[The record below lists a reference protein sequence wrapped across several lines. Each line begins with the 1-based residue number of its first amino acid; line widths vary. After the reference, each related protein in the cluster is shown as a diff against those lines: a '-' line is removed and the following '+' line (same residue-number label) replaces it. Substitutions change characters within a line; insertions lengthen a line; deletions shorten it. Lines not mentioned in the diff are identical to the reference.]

1 MVNINLR
8 TYYTAIELIRNF
20 VNNKTIDKDFF
31 NEKFMNMPNE
41 ENSQAKN
48 ENTGEE
54 ASMANKAY
62 KENSQ
67 ATNNVGENNSE
78 ANNIG
83 RFYYIAKKHN
93 LVSLMEQAMEKMGF
107 ESDSDI
113 WKRWLKEKNQLIYK
127 SVLMDVEREAIQDFF
142 EENNIWYMLLKGMV
156 IRKYYPAPELREMA
170 DNDILFDNKYSK
182 EVYDFMTAR
191 GYKSDDYNKGYH
203 DEYLKPPAYN
213 FEMHRQL
220 VSSKE
225 RPKWYEYYKD
235 VKSILIND
243 ANGKNQFYFSD
254 NDFYVYFIVHTYKHF
269 LNSGMGLRTVLDVY
283 LYLNNLQDKLDF
295 DYIEEQLKKLDAY
308 DFEQTFRSLAFKM
321 FGENAKEGNA
331 AADELQDSFDA
342 KEQDM
347 LRESFDAKKQ
357 DKLCGSFDAKE
368 QDKWWNSFDDKE
380 HDMLSYILDA
390 GTYGNLE
397 NSVATRWGILRVR
410 RRKHPIKQN
419 TYSADFSLQ
428 WIQSRNFSH
437 FFTSI
442 NGQSH
447 SCTFIESAKCHL
459 HEEKKS
465 RVSFGKFLR
474 SS

>member
-20 VNNKTIDKDFF
+20 VNNKTIEKDFL
-31 NEKFMNMPNE
+31 NERIMNMPNE

-54 ASMANKAY
+54 ASRANKAY
-62 KENSQ
+62 KENYQ
-67 ATNNVGENNSE
+67 ATNNVRENNSE

-83 RFYYIAKKHN
+83 RLYYIAKKHN
-93 LVSLMEQAMEKMGF
+93 LVSLMAQAMEKMGF
-107 ESDSDI
+107 ESDSEI

-127 SVLMDVEREAIQDFF
+127 SVLMDVEREAIQNFF

-170 DNDILFDNKYSK
+170 DNDILFDNNYSK

-283 LYLNNLQDKLDF
+283 LYVSNLQDKLDF

-321 FGENAKEGNA
+321 FGENAKEQ
-331 AADELQDSFDA
+331 EMWWDSFDA
-342 KEQDM
+342 KEQ
-347 LRESFDAKKQ
+347 E
-357 DKLCGSFDAKE
+357 
-368 QDKWWNSFDDKE
+368 
-380 HDMLSYILDA
+380 MLSYILDA

-397 NSVATRWGILRVR
+397 NSVAHKMGYTKGEKKKASDKAKYIFRRLFPSMDTIEEFFPFFYKHKWAIPFLYIYRIGKIPFA
-410 RRKHPIKQN
+410 RRKKV
-419 TYSADFSLQ
+419 AGELREVF
-428 WIQSRNFSH
+428 
-437 FFTSI
+437 
-442 NGQSH
+442 
-447 SCTFIESAKCHL
+447 
-459 HEEKKS
+459 KK
-465 RVSFGKFLR
+465 
-474 SS
+474 

>member
-31 NEKFMNMPNE
+31 NEKFMNMSNE

-397 NSVATRWGILRVR
+397 NSVAHKMGYTKGEKKKASDKAKYIFRRLFPSMDTIEEFFPFFYKHKWAIPFLYIYRIGKMPFT
-410 RRKHPIKQN
+410 RRKKV
-419 TYSADFSLQ
+419 AGELREVF
-428 WIQSRNFSH
+428 
-437 FFTSI
+437 
-442 NGQSH
+442 
-447 SCTFIESAKCHL
+447 
-459 HEEKKS
+459 KK
-465 RVSFGKFLR
+465 
-474 SS
+474 

>member
-1 MVNINLR
+1 MANINLG

-31 NEKFMNMPNE
+31 NEKIMNMSNE
-41 ENSQAKN
+41 ENSQA
-48 ENTGEE
+48 
-54 ASMANKAY
+54 ANNA
-62 KENSQ
+62 
-67 ATNNVGENNSE
+67 GENNSRN
-78 ANNIG
+78 NNIG
-83 RFYYIAKKHN
+83 ILYYIAKKHN
-93 LVSLMEQAMEKMGF
+93 LVSLMAQAMEKMGF

-127 SVLMDVEREAIQDFF
+127 SVLMDVEREAIQNFF

-170 DNDILFDNKYSK
+170 DNHILFDNKYSK

-308 DFEQTFRSLAFKM
+308 DFEQTFRSLTFKM

-397 NSVATRWGILRVR
+397 NSVAHKMGYTKGEKKKASDKAKYIFRRLFPSMDTIEEFFPFFYKHKWAIPFLYIYRIGKIPFT
-410 RRKHPIKQN
+410 RRKKV
-419 TYSADFSLQ
+419 AGELREVF
-428 WIQSRNFSH
+428 
-437 FFTSI
+437 
-442 NGQSH
+442 
-447 SCTFIESAKCHL
+447 
-459 HEEKKS
+459 KK
-465 RVSFGKFLR
+465 
-474 SS
+474 

>member
-20 VNNKTIDKDFF
+20 VNNKTIEKDFL
-31 NEKFMNMPNE
+31 NERIMNMPNE
-41 ENSQAKN
+41 
-48 ENTGEE
+48 
-54 ASMANKAY
+54 
-62 KENSQ
+62 ENSQ

-93 LVSLMEQAMEKMGF
+93 LVLLMAQAMEKMGF

-156 IRKYYPAPELREMA
+156 IRKYYPSPELREMA

-182 EVYDFMTAR
+182 EVYEFMTKR
-191 GYKSDDYNKGYH
+191 GYKTEDYNKGYH

-283 LYLNNLQDKLDF
+283 LYVSNLQEKLDF
-295 DYIEEQLKKLDAY
+295 FYIEEQLKKLDAY
-308 DFEQTFRSLAFKM
+308 DFEQTFRSIAFKM
-321 FGENAKEGNA
+321 FDENLEDRKWW
-331 AADELQDSFDA
+331 DLFDV
-342 KEQDM
+342 KEQ
-347 LRESFDAKKQ
+347 E
-357 DKLCGSFDAKE
+357 
-368 QDKWWNSFDDKE
+368 
-380 HDMLSYILDA
+380 MLSYVLDA

-397 NSVATRWGILRVR
+397 NSVAHKMGYTKGEKKKTSDKAKYIFRRLFPSMDTIEEFFPFFYKHKWAIPFLYIYRIGKIPFA
-410 RRKHPIKQN
+410 RRKKV
-419 TYSADFSLQ
+419 AGELKEVF
-428 WIQSRNFSH
+428 
-437 FFTSI
+437 
-442 NGQSH
+442 
-447 SCTFIESAKCHL
+447 
-459 HEEKKS
+459 KK
-465 RVSFGKFLR
+465 
-474 SS
+474 

>member
-20 VNNKTIDKDFF
+20 VNNKTIEKDFL
-31 NEKFMNMPNE
+31 NERIMNMPNE
-41 ENSQAKN
+41 
-48 ENTGEE
+48 
-54 ASMANKAY
+54 
-62 KENSQ
+62 ENSQ

-93 LVSLMEQAMEKMGF
+93 LVLLMAQAMEKMGF

-182 EVYDFMTAR
+182 EVYEFMTKR
-191 GYKSDDYNKGYH
+191 GYKTEDYNKGYH

-321 FGENAKEGNA
+321 FGENAKECNA
-331 AADELQDSFDA
+331 AADELQDSFDD

-347 LRESFDAKKQ
+347 LRESFEAKKQ
-357 DKLCGSFDAKE
+357 DKLCGSFYAKE
-368 QDKWWNSFDDKE
+368 QDKWWNSFDAKE
-380 HDMLSYILDA
+380 QEMLSYILDA

-397 NSVATRWGILRVR
+397 NSVAHKMGYTKGEKKKASDKAKYIFRRLFPSMDTIEEFFPFFYKHKWAIPFLYIYRIGKIPFT
-410 RRKHPIKQN
+410 RRKKV
-419 TYSADFSLQ
+419 AGELREVF
-428 WIQSRNFSH
+428 
-437 FFTSI
+437 
-442 NGQSH
+442 
-447 SCTFIESAKCHL
+447 
-459 HEEKKS
+459 KK
-465 RVSFGKFLR
+465 
-474 SS
+474 

>member
-1 MVNINLR
+1 MENINLK
-8 TYYTAIELIRNF
+8 TYYMVIKILGDF
-20 VNNKTIDKDFF
+20 VNNKIIDKDFF
-31 NEKFMNMPNE
+31 NENIIDVANE
-41 ENSQAKN
+41 ENSQKI
-48 ENTGEE
+48 
-54 ASMANKAY
+54 Y
-62 KENSQ
+62 
-67 ATNNVGENNSE
+67 
-78 ANNIG
+78 IG
-83 RFYYIAKKHN
+83 RIYYIAKKHN

-397 NSVATRWGILRVR
+397 NSVAHKMGYTKGEKKKASDKVKYIFRRLFPSMDTIEEFFPFFYKHKWAIPFLYIYRIGKMPFT
-410 RRKHPIKQN
+410 RRKKV
-419 TYSADFSLQ
+419 AGELREVF
-428 WIQSRNFSH
+428 
-437 FFTSI
+437 
-442 NGQSH
+442 
-447 SCTFIESAKCHL
+447 
-459 HEEKKS
+459 KK
-465 RVSFGKFLR
+465 
-474 SS
+474 

>member
-20 VNNKTIDKDFF
+20 VNNKTIEKDFL
-31 NEKFMNMPNE
+31 NERIMNMPNE
-41 ENSQAKN
+41 ENSQEKN

-54 ASMANKAY
+54 ASRANKAY

-67 ATNNVGENNSE
+67 AMNDAGEDNSRN
-78 ANNIG
+78 NNIG
-83 RFYYIAKKHN
+83 ILYYIAKKHN
-93 LVSLMEQAMEKMGF
+93 LVSLMAQAMEKMGF

-127 SVLMDVEREAIQDFF
+127 SVLMDVEREAIQNFF

-283 LYLNNLQDKLDF
+283 LYVSNLQDKLDF

-308 DFEQTFRSLAFKM
+308 DFEQIFRSLAFKM
-321 FGENAKEGNA
+321 FGENAKEGNV

-342 KEQDM
+342 KEQNK
-347 LRESFDAKKQ
+347 LR
-357 DKLCGSFDAKE
+357 GSFDAKE
-368 QDKWWNSFDDKE
+368 QDMLRGSFDAKE
-380 HDMLSYILDA
+380 QDMLSYILDA

-397 NSVATRWGILRVR
+397 NSVAHKMGYTKGEKKKASDKAKYIFRRLFPSMDTIEEFFPFFYKHKWAIPFLYIYRIGKMPFT
-410 RRKHPIKQN
+410 RRKKV
-419 TYSADFSLQ
+419 AGELREVF
-428 WIQSRNFSH
+428 
-437 FFTSI
+437 
-442 NGQSH
+442 
-447 SCTFIESAKCHL
+447 
-459 HEEKKS
+459 KK
-465 RVSFGKFLR
+465 
-474 SS
+474 

>member
-1 MVNINLR
+1 MANINLG

-31 NEKFMNMPNE
+31 NEKIMNMSNE
-41 ENSQAKN
+41 ENSQA
-48 ENTGEE
+48 
-54 ASMANKAY
+54 ANNA
-62 KENSQ
+62 
-67 ATNNVGENNSE
+67 GENNSRN
-78 ANNIG
+78 NNIG
-83 RFYYIAKKHN
+83 ILYYIAKKHN
-93 LVSLMEQAMEKMGF
+93 LVSLMAQAMEKMGF

-127 SVLMDVEREAIQDFF
+127 SVLMDVEREAIQNFF

-308 DFEQTFRSLAFKM
+308 DFEQTFRSLTFKM

-397 NSVATRWGILRVR
+397 NSVAHKMGYTKGEKKKASDKAKYIFRRLFPSMDTIEEFFPFFYKHKWAIPFLYIYRIGKIPFT
-410 RRKHPIKQN
+410 RRKKV
-419 TYSADFSLQ
+419 AGELREVF
-428 WIQSRNFSH
+428 
-437 FFTSI
+437 
-442 NGQSH
+442 
-447 SCTFIESAKCHL
+447 
-459 HEEKKS
+459 KK
-465 RVSFGKFLR
+465 
-474 SS
+474 

>member
-1 MVNINLR
+1 MENINLK
-8 TYYTAIELIRNF
+8 TYYMVIKILGDF
-20 VNNKTIDKDFF
+20 VNNKIIDKDFF
-31 NEKFMNMPNE
+31 NENIIDVANE
-41 ENSQAKN
+41 ENSQKI
-48 ENTGEE
+48 
-54 ASMANKAY
+54 Y
-62 KENSQ
+62 
-67 ATNNVGENNSE
+67 
-78 ANNIG
+78 IG
-83 RFYYIAKKHN
+83 RIYYIAKKHN
-93 LVSLMEQAMEKMGF
+93 LVSIMAQAMEKLGF

-142 EENNIWYMLLKGMV
+142 EKNNIWYMLLKGMV

-283 LYLNNLQDKLDF
+283 LYVSNLQDKLDF

-347 LRESFDAKKQ
+347 LRESFDDKKQ

-397 NSVATRWGILRVR
+397 NSVAHKMGYTKGEKKKASDKAKYIFRRLFPSMDTIEEFFPFFYKHKWAIPFLYIYRIGKIPFT
-410 RRKHPIKQN
+410 RRKKV
-419 TYSADFSLQ
+419 AGELREVF
-428 WIQSRNFSH
+428 
-437 FFTSI
+437 
-442 NGQSH
+442 
-447 SCTFIESAKCHL
+447 
-459 HEEKKS
+459 KK
-465 RVSFGKFLR
+465 
-474 SS
+474 

>member
-397 NSVATRWGILRVR
+397 NSVAHKMGYTKGEKKKVSDKAKYIFRRLFPSMDTIEEFFPFFYKHKWAIPFLYIYRIGKMPFT
-410 RRKHPIKQN
+410 RRKKV
-419 TYSADFSLQ
+419 AGELREVF
-428 WIQSRNFSH
+428 
-437 FFTSI
+437 
-442 NGQSH
+442 
-447 SCTFIESAKCHL
+447 
-459 HEEKKS
+459 KK
-465 RVSFGKFLR
+465 
-474 SS
+474 

>member
-8 TYYTAIELIRNF
+8 TYYMAIELIRNF

-331 AADELQDSFDA
+331 AADELQD
-342 KEQDM
+342 M

-397 NSVATRWGILRVR
+397 NSVAHKMGYTKGEKKKASDKVKYIFRRLFPSMDTIEEFFPFFYKHKWAIPFLYIYRIGKMPFT
-410 RRKHPIKQN
+410 RRKKV
-419 TYSADFSLQ
+419 AGELREVF
-428 WIQSRNFSH
+428 
-437 FFTSI
+437 
-442 NGQSH
+442 
-447 SCTFIESAKCHL
+447 
-459 HEEKKS
+459 KK
-465 RVSFGKFLR
+465 
-474 SS
+474 

>member
-1 MVNINLR
+1 MVIKILGD
-8 TYYTAIELIRNF
+8 F
-20 VNNKTIDKDFF
+20 VNNKIIDKDFF
-31 NEKFMNMPNE
+31 NENIIDVANE
-41 ENSQAKN
+41 ENSQKI
-48 ENTGEE
+48 
-54 ASMANKAY
+54 Y
-62 KENSQ
+62 
-67 ATNNVGENNSE
+67 
-78 ANNIG
+78 IG
-83 RFYYIAKKHN
+83 RIYYIAKKHN
-93 LVSLMEQAMEKMGF
+93 LVSIMAQAMEKLGF

-142 EENNIWYMLLKGMV
+142 EKNNIWYMLLKGMV

-235 VKSILIND
+235 VKSILIKDTNENRETA
-243 ANGKNQFYFSD
+243 ANSESNNTSNQFYFSD

-283 LYLNNLQDKLDF
+283 LYVSNLQEKLDF

-308 DFEQTFRSLAFKM
+308 DFEQTFRSIAFKM
-321 FGENAKEGNA
+321 FDENLEDRKWW
-331 AADELQDSFDA
+331 DLFDV
-342 KEQDM
+342 KEQ
-347 LRESFDAKKQ
+347 E
-357 DKLCGSFDAKE
+357 
-368 QDKWWNSFDDKE
+368 
-380 HDMLSYILDA
+380 MLSYVLDA

-397 NSVATRWGILRVR
+397 NSVAHKMGYTKGEKKKTSDKAKYIFRRLFPSMDTIEEFFPFFYKHKWAIPFLYIYRIGKIPFT
-410 RRKHPIKQN
+410 RRKKV
-419 TYSADFSLQ
+419 AGELKEVF
-428 WIQSRNFSH
+428 
-437 FFTSI
+437 
-442 NGQSH
+442 
-447 SCTFIESAKCHL
+447 
-459 HEEKKS
+459 KK
-465 RVSFGKFLR
+465 
-474 SS
+474 

>member
-1 MVNINLR
+1 MVNINLKI
-8 TYYTAIELIRNF
+8 YYMVIKILGDF
-20 VNNKTIDKDFF
+20 VNNKIIDKDFF
-31 NEKFMNMPNE
+31 NENIIDVANE
-41 ENSQAKN
+41 ENSQKI
-48 ENTGEE
+48 
-54 ASMANKAY
+54 Y
-62 KENSQ
+62 
-67 ATNNVGENNSE
+67 
-78 ANNIG
+78 IG
-83 RFYYIAKKHN
+83 RIYYIAKKHN
-93 LVSLMEQAMEKMGF
+93 LVSIMAQAMEKLGF

-142 EENNIWYMLLKGMV
+142 EKNNIWYMLLKGMV

-182 EVYDFMTAR
+182 EVYEFMTAR

-235 VKSILIND
+235 VKSILIKDTNENRETA
-243 ANGKNQFYFSD
+243 ANSESNNTSNQFYFSD

-283 LYLNNLQDKLDF
+283 LYVSNLQEKLDF

-308 DFEQTFRSLAFKM
+308 DFEQTFRSIAFKM
-321 FGENAKEGNA
+321 FGKNAKEGNA
-331 AADELQDSFDA
+331 AADELQDSFDD

-368 QDKWWNSFDDKE
+368 QDKWWNSFDAQE
-380 HDMLSYILDA
+380 QEMLSYILDA

-397 NSVATRWGILRVR
+397 NSVAHKMGYTKGEKKKASDKVKYIFRRLFPPMDTIEEFFPFFYKHKWAIPFLYIYRIGKIPFA
-410 RRKHPIKQN
+410 RRKKV
-419 TYSADFSLQ
+419 AGELKEVF
-428 WIQSRNFSH
+428 
-437 FFTSI
+437 
-442 NGQSH
+442 
-447 SCTFIESAKCHL
+447 
-459 HEEKKS
+459 KK
-465 RVSFGKFLR
+465 
-474 SS
+474 

>member
-321 FGENAKEGNA
+321 FGEKAKEGNA

-397 NSVATRWGILRVR
+397 NSVAHKMGYTKGEKKKASDKAKYIFRRLFPSMDTIEEFFPFFYKHKWAIPFLYIYRIGKMPFT
-410 RRKHPIKQN
+410 RRKKV
-419 TYSADFSLQ
+419 AGELREVF
-428 WIQSRNFSH
+428 
-437 FFTSI
+437 
-442 NGQSH
+442 
-447 SCTFIESAKCHL
+447 
-459 HEEKKS
+459 KK
-465 RVSFGKFLR
+465 
-474 SS
+474 

>member
-269 LNSGMGLRTVLDVY
+269 LNSGMGLRNVLDVY

-397 NSVATRWGILRVR
+397 NSVAHKMGYTKGEKKKASDKAKYIFRRLFPSMDTIEEFFPFFYKHKWAIPFLYIYRIGKMPFT
-410 RRKHPIKQN
+410 RRKKV
-419 TYSADFSLQ
+419 AGELREVF
-428 WIQSRNFSH
+428 
-437 FFTSI
+437 
-442 NGQSH
+442 
-447 SCTFIESAKCHL
+447 
-459 HEEKKS
+459 KK
-465 RVSFGKFLR
+465 
-474 SS
+474 

>member
-1 MVNINLR
+1 MANINLK
-8 TYYTAIELIRNF
+8 TYYMVIKILGDF
-20 VNNKTIDKDFF
+20 VNNKIIDKDFF
-31 NEKFMNMPNE
+31 NENIIDVANE
-41 ENSQAKN
+41 ENSQKI
-48 ENTGEE
+48 
-54 ASMANKAY
+54 Y
-62 KENSQ
+62 
-67 ATNNVGENNSE
+67 
-78 ANNIG
+78 IG
-83 RFYYIAKKHN
+83 RIYYIAKKHN
-93 LVSLMEQAMEKMGF
+93 LVSIMAQAMEKLGF

-142 EENNIWYMLLKGMV
+142 EKNNIWYMLLKGMV

-182 EVYDFMTAR
+182 EVYEFMTAR

-235 VKSILIND
+235 VKSILIKDTNENRETA
-243 ANGKNQFYFSD
+243 ANSESNNTSNQFYFSD

-283 LYLNNLQDKLDF
+283 LYVSNLQEKLDF

-331 AADELQDSFDA
+331 AADELQDSFD
-342 KEQDM
+342 
-347 LRESFDAKKQ
+347 
-357 DKLCGSFDAKE
+357 
-368 QDKWWNSFDDKE
+368 DKE

-397 NSVATRWGILRVR
+397 NSVAHKMGYTKGEKKKASDKVKYIFRRLFPSMDTIEEFFPFFYKHKWAIPFLYIYRIGKIPFA
-410 RRKHPIKQN
+410 RRKKV
-419 TYSADFSLQ
+419 AGELKEVF
-428 WIQSRNFSH
+428 
-437 FFTSI
+437 
-442 NGQSH
+442 
-447 SCTFIESAKCHL
+447 
-459 HEEKKS
+459 KK
-465 RVSFGKFLR
+465 
-474 SS
+474 

>member
-397 NSVATRWGILRVR
+397 NSVAHKMGYTKGEKKKTSDKAKYIFRRLFPSMDTIEEFFPFFYKHKWAIPFLYIYRIGKMPFT
-410 RRKHPIKQN
+410 RRKKV
-419 TYSADFSLQ
+419 AGELREVF
-428 WIQSRNFSH
+428 
-437 FFTSI
+437 
-442 NGQSH
+442 
-447 SCTFIESAKCHL
+447 
-459 HEEKKS
+459 KK
-465 RVSFGKFLR
+465 
-474 SS
+474 

>member
-1 MVNINLR
+1 MVIKILGD
-8 TYYTAIELIRNF
+8 F
-20 VNNKTIDKDFF
+20 VNNKIIDKDFF
-31 NEKFMNMPNE
+31 NENIIDVANE
-41 ENSQAKN
+41 ENSQKI
-48 ENTGEE
+48 
-54 ASMANKAY
+54 Y
-62 KENSQ
+62 
-67 ATNNVGENNSE
+67 
-78 ANNIG
+78 IG
-83 RFYYIAKKHN
+83 RIYYIAKKHN
-93 LVSLMEQAMEKMGF
+93 LVSIMAQAMEKLGF

-142 EENNIWYMLLKGMV
+142 EKNNIWYMLLKGMV

-182 EVYDFMTAR
+182 EVYEFMTAR

-283 LYLNNLQDKLDF
+283 LYVSNLQEKLDF

-308 DFEQTFRSLAFKM
+308 DFEQTFRSIAFKM
-321 FGENAKEGNA
+321 FDENLEDRKWW
-331 AADELQDSFDA
+331 DLFDV
-342 KEQDM
+342 KEQ
-347 LRESFDAKKQ
+347 E
-357 DKLCGSFDAKE
+357 
-368 QDKWWNSFDDKE
+368 
-380 HDMLSYILDA
+380 MLSYILDA

-397 NSVATRWGILRVR
+397 NSVAHKMGYTKGEKKKASDKVKYIFRRLFPSMDTIEEFFPFFYKHKWAIPFLYIYRIGKIPFT
-410 RRKHPIKQN
+410 RRKKV
-419 TYSADFSLQ
+419 AGELKEVF
-428 WIQSRNFSH
+428 
-437 FFTSI
+437 
-442 NGQSH
+442 
-447 SCTFIESAKCHL
+447 
-459 HEEKKS
+459 KK
-465 RVSFGKFLR
+465 
-474 SS
+474 

>member
-1 MVNINLR
+1 M
-8 TYYTAIELIRNF
+8 
-20 VNNKTIDKDFF
+20 KD
-31 NEKFMNMPNE
+31 
-41 ENSQAKN
+41 
-48 ENTGEE
+48 
-54 ASMANKAY
+54 
-62 KENSQ
+62 
-67 ATNNVGENNSE
+67 
-78 ANNIG
+78 I
-83 RFYYIAKKHN
+83 
-93 LVSLMEQAMEKMGF
+93 
-107 ESDSDI
+107 
-113 WKRWLKEKNQLIYK
+113 
-127 SVLMDVEREAIQDFF
+127 
-142 EENNIWYMLLKGMV
+142 
-156 IRKYYPAPELREMA
+156 
-170 DNDILFDNKYSK
+170 
-182 EVYDFMTAR
+182 YDFMVGR
-191 GYKSDDYNKGYH
+191 GYSIKGYGTSNH
-203 DEYLKPPAYN
+203 DEYLKKPAYN

-397 NSVATRWGILRVR
+397 NSVAHKMGYTKGEKKKASDKAKYIFRRLFPSMDTIEEFFPFFYKHKWAIPFLYIYRIGKMPFT
-410 RRKHPIKQN
+410 RRKKV
-419 TYSADFSLQ
+419 AGELREVF
-428 WIQSRNFSH
+428 
-437 FFTSI
+437 
-442 NGQSH
+442 
-447 SCTFIESAKCHL
+447 
-459 HEEKKS
+459 KK
-465 RVSFGKFLR
+465 
-474 SS
+474 

>member
-225 RPKWYEYYKD
+225 RTKWYEYYKD

-397 NSVATRWGILRVR
+397 NSVAHKMGYTKGEKKKASDKAKYIFRRLFPSMDTIEEFFPFFYKHKWAIPFLYIYRIGKMPFT
-410 RRKHPIKQN
+410 RRKKV
-419 TYSADFSLQ
+419 AGELREVF
-428 WIQSRNFSH
+428 
-437 FFTSI
+437 
-442 NGQSH
+442 
-447 SCTFIESAKCHL
+447 
-459 HEEKKS
+459 KK
-465 RVSFGKFLR
+465 
-474 SS
+474 

>member
-397 NSVATRWGILRVR
+397 NSVAHMMGYTKGEKKKASDKAKYIFRRLFPSMDTIEEFFPFFYKHKWAIPFLYIYRIGKMPFT
-410 RRKHPIKQN
+410 RRKKV
-419 TYSADFSLQ
+419 AGELREVF
-428 WIQSRNFSH
+428 
-437 FFTSI
+437 
-442 NGQSH
+442 
-447 SCTFIESAKCHL
+447 
-459 HEEKKS
+459 KK
-465 RVSFGKFLR
+465 
-474 SS
+474 

>member
-1 MVNINLR
+1 MENINLK
-8 TYYTAIELIRNF
+8 TYYMVIKILGDF
-20 VNNKTIDKDFF
+20 VNNKIIDKDFF
-31 NEKFMNMPNE
+31 YENIIDVANE
-41 ENSQAKN
+41 ENSQKI
-48 ENTGEE
+48 
-54 ASMANKAY
+54 Y
-62 KENSQ
+62 
-67 ATNNVGENNSE
+67 
-78 ANNIG
+78 IG
-83 RFYYIAKKHN
+83 RIYYIAKKHN
-93 LVSLMEQAMEKMGF
+93 LVSIMAQAMEKLGF

-142 EENNIWYMLLKGMV
+142 EKNNIWYMLLKGMV

-182 EVYDFMTAR
+182 EVYEFMTAR

-283 LYLNNLQDKLDF
+283 LYVSNLQDKLDF

-321 FGENAKEGNA
+321 FGEKAKEGNV
-331 AADELQDSFDA
+331 AADELQGSFDD

-397 NSVATRWGILRVR
+397 NSVAHKMGYTKGEKKKASDKAKYIFRRLFPSMDTIEEFFPFFYKHKWAIPFLYIYRIGKIPFT
-410 RRKHPIKQN
+410 RRKKV
-419 TYSADFSLQ
+419 AGELREVF
-428 WIQSRNFSH
+428 
-437 FFTSI
+437 
-442 NGQSH
+442 
-447 SCTFIESAKCHL
+447 
-459 HEEKKS
+459 KK
-465 RVSFGKFLR
+465 
-474 SS
+474 